1 MDQNKIVKFPVWD
14 QETDEIIKMEM
25 DADAYEAM
33 CKAEEEY
40 EQKMKELREYD
51 EQLEREAWQFRR
63 DDD

>member
-1 MDQNKIVKFPVWD
+1 MDQKKVVKFPVWD
-14 QETDEIIKMEM
+14 QETDQIIEMEM